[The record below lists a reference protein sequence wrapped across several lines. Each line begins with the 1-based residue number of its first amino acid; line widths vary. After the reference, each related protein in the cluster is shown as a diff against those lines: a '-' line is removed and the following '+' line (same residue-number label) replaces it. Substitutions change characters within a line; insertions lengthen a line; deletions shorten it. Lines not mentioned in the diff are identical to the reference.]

1 MDLIFGHKKV
11 EKYMSPEV
19 RTLDELETVFSAIQT
34 MAHYNISCLVVTSN
48 KKAVGV
54 ITERDIM
61 RRVSL
66 EGRDLKKCTIKE
78 VMSSPIIYKPSNTKI
93 NEIIALMSRYGI
105 RRLIIMD
112 DEKLKGIITQTDI
125 VRMSNKYIEI
135 IDVVKLYFYMLL
147 VIGLISSLYLLI
159 KLFM

>member
-11 EKYMSPEV
+11 EKYMTPEV
-19 RTLDELETVFSAIQT
+19 RTLDESETVFSAIQI
-34 MAHYNISCLVVTSN
+34 MAHYNISCLIIISN
-48 KKAVGV
+48 KKPVGV

-66 EGRDLKKCTIKE
+66 EGKDLKKCKVKD
-78 VMSSPIIYKPSNTKI
+78 VMSSPIIYKPTNTRI
-93 NEIIALMSRYGI
+93 NDVISLMSRYGI
-105 RRLIIMD
+105 RRLVIMD
-112 DEKLKGIITQTDI
+112 EDQLKGIITQTDI
-125 VRMSNKYIEI
+125 VRMSSKYIEI

-147 VIGLISSLYLLI
+147 AIGAISGLYLLI